1 MSFYLFNSEGKLLQ
15 HASALSENEY
25 EGGNVAIESDEPF
38 DANKV
43 YFIQN
48 NKLSTRPRTKEEQD
62 TILDIQSKLEKE
74 IANKQYQRDRKAK
87 YDALNQLELIS
98 DDAINGTT
106 THKDAILAIKAEIPK
121 PV

>member
-1 MSFYLFNSEGKLLQ
+1 MIKIIDTSDALQ
-15 HASALSENEY
+15 SLKPNAQWVLRGDELEWLDTVQTQPTEAEITAEVTRLQAEY
-25 EGGNVAIESDEPF
+25 
-38 DANKV
+38 DAN
-43 YFIQN
+43 
-48 NKLSTRPRTKEEQD
+48 
-62 TILDIQSKLEKE
+62 
-74 IANKQYQRDRKAK
+74 QYQRDRKAK